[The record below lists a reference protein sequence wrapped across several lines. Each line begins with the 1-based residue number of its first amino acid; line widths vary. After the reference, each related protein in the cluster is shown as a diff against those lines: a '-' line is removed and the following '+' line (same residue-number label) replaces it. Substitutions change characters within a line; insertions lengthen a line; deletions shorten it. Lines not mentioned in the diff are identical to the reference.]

1 MSSFLEEYGNI
12 LLALI
17 CVALILVLINP
28 VISVVGIKID
38 AILSLLM

>member
-1 MSSFLEEYGNI
+1 MSPFLEEYENI

-17 CVALILVLINP
+17 CAALILVLINP